1 MLCTHIL
8 ITRTQLFTFAS
19 KRHAAFSLTFR
30 MFITDADTEW
40 LFFSLHVTVIQV
52 CPVMQVV
59 CYGLKYFFNSV
70 TFLCRN
76 LEVMLYFMIMSKFI
90 RRVGTQ
96 ACMSCVCE
104 MILVSKLHWGQ
115 ISPHLQSTSSS
126 CRLICLPS
134 SDTQACKWH
143 VHECSSC
150 VWWFGSVQLQRC
162 PK

>member
-1 MLCTHIL
+1 MQVRATCTC
-8 ITRTQLFTFAS
+8 T
-19 KRHAAFSLTFR
+19 AFSLTFR

-40 LFFSLHVTVIQV
+40 LFLFSPHITVIQV
-52 CPVMQVV
+52 CPVIQVV

-76 LEVMLYFMIMSKFI
+76 LEVMLYFMIMGEFI

-96 ACMSCVCE
+96 ASMSCVCDTCFQAA
-104 MILVSKLHWGQ
+104 LGADL
-115 ISPHLQSTSSS
+115 PASSIHKFQVVDWFVFWV
-126 CRLICLPS
+126 LIHKHA
-134 SDTQACKWH
+134 QWR

-150 VWWFGSVQLQRC
+150 VWWFSSVQLQRC